1 MKRLNLLI
9 TTKLAFA
16 VMAFAQDTLVQKT
29 NFEIGDSTNEI
40 YGSLTEISGA
50 KQKNVV
56 VLLIAGSGPTDR
68 NGDNIAGVKCN
79 SYAILCDSLL
89 KYGIPSLRYD
99 KRGAAQSGKALKSEA
114 SLVFDDYVNDVV
126 AIVNKLQTVYKYKN
140 VVIAGHSEGSLI
152 GMLAAKKARVVKYIS
167 LCGPAEAIQV
177 TLKKQLAT
185 QPEKLKNDMYT
196 YLDTLAMGKTL
207 TNVPMQYYSLF
218 RPSAQPYMIS
228 WMKYSPVNEI
238 ASLKIP
244 VLIVAGTT
252 DIQVETEDAQKL
264 KTANKKATLLVVEGM
279 SHLLKD
285 GPADKAKNA
294 ALYTKISNEPVKTE
308 LIAGLVKFIKG
319 KSN

>member
-1 MKRLNLLI
+1 MKRLTLLI
-9 TTKLAFA
+9 ATNLAFA
-16 VMAFAQDTLVQKT
+16 IMAFAQDTLVQKT
-29 NFEIGDSTNEI
+29 NFEIGDSTSKI

-68 NGDNIAGVKCN
+68 NGNSIAGVKCN

-89 KYGIPSLRYD
+89 KYGIPSLRFD
-99 KRGAAQSGKALKSEA
+99 KRGAAQSSKALKNEA

-152 GMLAAKKARVVKYIS
+152 GMLAAKKARVAKYIS
-167 LCGPAEAIQV
+167 LCGPAEAIQI

-185 QPEKLKNDMYT
+185 QPEKLKNDMYA

-218 RPSAQPYMIS
+218 RPSVQPYMIS
-228 WMKYSPVNEI
+228 WMKYSPIKEI

-244 VLIVAGTT
+244 VLIAAGTT

-279 SHLLKD
+279 SHLLKE
-285 GPADKAKNA
+285 GPADRAKNA
-294 ALYTKISNEPVKTE
+294 ALYTKIPNEPVKTE
-308 LIAGLVKFIKG
+308 LVAGLVKFIKG
-319 KSN
+319 SSK

>member
-1 MKRLNLLI
+1 MKRLSLLI
-9 TTKLAFA
+9 ATNLAFA
-16 VMAFAQDTLVQKT
+16 VMAFAQDTLVQKN
-29 NFEIGDSTNEI
+29 NFEIGDSTNKI

-68 NGDNIAGVKCN
+68 NGNSIAGVKCN

-99 KRGAAQSGKALKSEA
+99 KRGAAQSSKALKGEA
-114 SLVFDDYVNDVV
+114 SLVFDDYVNDVIT
-126 AIVNKLQTVYKYKN
+126 IVKKLQTTYKYKN
-140 VVIAGHSEGSLI
+140 VVIAGHSEGSLV
-152 GMLAAKKARVVKYIS
+152 GMLVAKKVKIAKYIS
-167 LCGPAEAIQV
+167 LCGPAEAIGV

-185 QPEKLKNDMYT
+185 QPEKIKNDMYA
-196 YLDTLAMGKTL
+196 YLDTLALGKTL

-218 RPSAQPYMIS
+218 RPSVQPYMIS
-228 WMKYSPVNEI
+228 WMKYSPMKEI

-294 ALYTKISNEPVKTE
+294 ALYTKIPNEPVKTE
-308 LIAGLVKFIKG
+308 LVVGLVKFIIG
-319 KSN
+319 KRK

>member
-1 MKRLNLLI
+1 MKRITLLI
-9 TTKLAFA
+9 ATNLAFA
-16 VMAFAQDTLVQKT
+16 VMAFAQDTLVQKN
-29 NFEIGDSTNEI
+29 NFEIGDSTIKI

-68 NGDNIAGVKCN
+68 NGNSIAGVKCN

-89 KYGIPSLRYD
+89 KYGIPSLRFD
-99 KRGAAQSGKALKSEA
+99 KRGAAQSSKALKNEA

-140 VVIAGHSEGSLI
+140 VVIVGHSEGSLV
-152 GMLAAKKARVVKYIS
+152 GMLAAKKARVAKYIS

-185 QPEKLKNDMYT
+185 QPEKLKNDMYA

-218 RPSAQPYMIS
+218 RPS
-228 WMKYSPVNEI
+228 VH
-238 ASLKIP
+238 
-244 VLIVAGTT
+244 
-252 DIQVETEDAQKL
+252 D
-264 KTANKKATLLVVEGM
+264 
-279 SHLLKD
+279 
-285 GPADKAKNA
+285 
-294 ALYTKISNEPVKTE
+294 
-308 LIAGLVKFIKG
+308 
-319 KSN
+319 